1 MTWAKA
7 ISVFNKF
14 ISVSIIGR
22 RIIFQYIGF
31 DRIEHIENKMR
42 IHLCPDGLQLA
53 L

>member
-1 MTWAKA
+1 MTWSKA
-7 ISVFNKF
+7 ISVFHKF
-14 ISVSIIGR
+14 ISVGISGR

-31 DRIEHIENKMR
+31 DRIEHIEDKMR